1 MEKDEPE
8 KSKLFL
14 SQVALNNQEKEQK
27 IKSTIN
33 PSIYKVKN
41 KKPIDS
47 LSQDNN
53 SSKKE
58 LSQYLEGNKTIYEDN
73 IENKNKKELNN
84 SYEKNN
90 KNNGINKKYNYY
102 QDKEGNEDYDISEN
116 NTPQEKPEKKI
127 FVKNNYTE
135 KINNN
140 IALSSELNKILQS
153 TNKKEDVK
161 FLKEENENEN
171 VEKNL
176 DENNLKK
183 IKEIDENEKLL
194 ENEYIP
200 YKKYINK
207 TKLFIIL
214 FSFGIILSLISSCIC
229 FFLELYSNQ
238 DVLIIIGALS
248 FSSIIIYILWIIFI
262 LKDKAYVLLIINS
275 KGNPEKINNSKY
287 RKFILLILYL
297 IITVLNYFIVFV
309 LVNTIYLNNTKLS
322 IRGKAY
328 DINQWIELF
337 SNQNYSEIIDSF
349 EHNNLIFLIF
359 AWLNYILMLV
369 IFIYQFCL
377 LMNYHLV
384 KSTLQ
389 ILCFLAIQGGIYQI
403 YLSLHCYVFRDITS
417 DEGIKIS
424 WVTPGTMATGAFA
437 IILGIFGF
445 YVFFIEHKKGI
456 IIFQLGCV
464 VQYILILIFVVGL
477 GSIEDKFYSYKKAK
491 CNSLFKFISED
502 YLLKNKFNGCNSK
515 YLFTSDTLENM
526 QCPKERIMINWER
539 TENLYMSSKEK
550 NNNNDDTG
558 IINTGKKHIFFG
570 CINQSCCLQIYFD
583 IKNKFD
589 LLLILGIHQLFFFVL
604 VFFTCFYI
612 TCKIEGN
619 LDEEIPEKINMLV
632 MAIITLLS
640 FIIILPFMSTLPK
653 ASNQSKLNLVENNP
667 VSESLS
673 IIQKDSTIINLD
685 NLFKATNMSFNEV
698 KGKNIN
704 DFKYNLIFD
713 YLNDDNFE
721 YILSDYEYIF
731 NAQGLDVLITNN
743 TLRKININDFENKLY
758 DNSTEIIKFK
768 TKSNIINKIFEYFNF
783 VPRNPLKNNILL
795 NIEINGIY
803 SKKNVGVKEGEI
815 LESNNNDKNI
825 IIYGSDIIN
834 NYNEGNNYNFVNII
848 KKEID
853 FSIMDKN
860 EFFYIKGNIIND
872 NGFSLI
878 NVYNYI
884 YSNDT
889 LYSTLSRKNGT
900 FIIGPIYKLLKNN
913 IPYHLSIEI
922 SKIKFQNNNE
932 DEDLFDP
939 NEQRFTY
946 DNNYCRY
953 YYFIKVD
960 DYAFQTK
967 DFYTIKN
974 INLAEYQKGKM
985 QLFGNVVKYDE
996 EDDDDDYYLSYVN
1009 VRLYN
1014 GENINKIIEYIE
1026 INSNNLE
1033 QNYLDQLC
1041 LHLTSTNSEGEYNF
1055 NIYNTGQYLLLFIK
1069 DDYFIE
1075 KHLFNV
1081 DKIIEDASINIGS
1094 MQLIKFFNSGK
1105 VVLKL
1110 TWGLKP
1116 LDLDFVC
1123 RFPTYENYN
1132 CYTFFANK
1140 KCVETEFFID
1150 NRIPE
1155 QLSSEIIEIS
1165 ELSEYIYL
1173 FYVRKYFD
1181 KSNGLTQ
1188 NEFKIEGVENIKDMN
1203 HTETY
1208 ILYDEYLNNTSAY
1221 IYIYSNGFKIPPIK
1235 IPIPDYDSNNI
1246 LYNNTNNEYI
1256 YWAAFCIDGKKG
1268 INSIKIINQ
1277 FMVDEPEQNI
1287 CLSYYKE

>member
-8 KSKLFL
+8 KINLFM
-14 SQVALNNQEKEQK
+14 SHVALNNQEKEKQVK
-27 IKSTIN
+27 PSIN
-33 PSIYKVKN
+33 PSIYKVRIIKS
-41 KKPIDS
+41 IDS
-47 LSQDNN
+47 LNQDNN

-73 IENKNKKELNN
+73 IEIKNIKELNN
-84 SYEKNN
+84 SYEANN
-90 KNNGINKKYNYY
+90 KNIRINKRYNYY

-116 NTPQEKPEKKI
+116 ITPKEKPEKKI
-127 FVKNNYTE
+127 YMKNNFTE

-140 IALSSELNKILQS
+140 AALSSELNKILQS
-153 TNKKEDVK
+153 TNKKDVK
-161 FLKEENENEN
+161 FLKEEIENEK
-171 VEKNL
+171 V
-176 DENNLKK
+176 ENNLNENNSKK
-183 IKEIDENEKLL
+183 KKEVDEIEKLL
-194 ENEYIP
+194 ENDYIP
-200 YKKYINK
+200 YKKYISK
-207 TKLFIIL
+207 TNLFIIL
-214 FSFGIILSLISSCIC
+214 FSFGIIFSMISTCIC

-238 DVLIIIGALS
+238 DVLIIIGGLS
-248 FSSIIIYILWIIFI
+248 FASIIVYILWIIFI

-275 KGNPEKINNSKY
+275 NGNPEKINNSKY

-297 IITVLNYFIVFV
+297 IITILNYFIVFM

-337 SNQNYSEIIDSF
+337 SNQNYSEIIESF
-349 EHNNLIFLIF
+349 EHNNMIFLIF

-403 YLSLHCYVFRDITS
+403 YLSLHCFVFRDITS

-424 WVTPGTMATGAFA
+424 WVTPGTMATGGIA
-437 IILGIFGF
+437 ILLGIFGF
-445 YVFFIEHKKGI
+445 YVLFTEHKKGI
-456 IIFQLGCV
+456 IIFQIGCV
-464 VQYILILIFVVGL
+464 IQYILILIFVVGL

-515 YLFTSDTLENM
+515 YLFTTDTLENM

-539 TENLYMSSKEK
+539 TENLYMHSNE
-550 NNNNDDTG
+550 NNNNDDDTG
-558 IINTGKKHIFFG
+558 IINTEKKHIFFG

-589 LLLILGIHQLFFFVL
+589 LLLMLGIHQLFFFVL
-604 VFFTCFYI
+604 VFFSCFYI
-612 TCKIEGN
+612 NCKIEGN
-619 LDEEIPEKINMLV
+619 LDEEISEKINMLV
-632 MAIITLLS
+632 LSIITLLS
-640 FIIILPFMSTLPK
+640 FVIILPFISNLPK
-653 ASNQSKLNLVENNP
+653 SSNQSKLNLVENNP

-673 IIQKDSTIINLD
+673 IIKKDSTIINLE
-685 NLFKATNMSFNEV
+685 NLFKATNDSFNEV
-698 KGKNIN
+698 KKKIIN

-721 YILSDYEYIF
+721 YILSNYEYIF
-731 NAQGLDVLITNN
+731 NAQGLDVSITNN
-743 TLRKININDFENKLY
+743 TLRKINFINFENKLY
-758 DNSTEIIKFK
+758 ENSTEIIKFK

-783 VPRNPLKNNILL
+783 VPRNPLKNNIFL

-803 SKKNVGVKEGEI
+803 SKKNVGDKEEEI
-815 LESNNNDKNI
+815 FESNNNYKNI
-825 IIYGSDIIN
+825 IILGRDIIN
-834 NYNEGNNYNFVNII
+834 NYDSENNYNFVNIL

-853 FSIMDKN
+853 FSIMNRN

-872 NGFSLI
+872 NGRALI

-884 YSNDT
+884 YSNDS
-889 LYSTLSRKNGT
+889 LYSKLSLKNGT

-922 SKIKFQNNNE
+922 TKINFQNQNE
-932 DEDLFDP
+932 NEGLFDQ
-939 NEQRFTY
+939 NEQRFIY
-946 DNNYCRY
+946 DNNYCKY
-953 YYFIKVD
+953 YYFLKID
-960 DYAFQTK
+960 NYAFQTK

-974 INLAEYQKGKM
+974 INLAKYQQGKM
-985 QLFGNVVKYDE
+985 EILGKVVKYDE
-996 EDDDDDYYLSYVN
+996 ENDDGDYYLSYVN
-1009 VRLYN
+1009 VRLYY

-1033 QNYLDQLC
+1033 QNYLDRFC
-1041 LHLTSTNSEGEYNF
+1041 IDLTSTNSDGEYNF
-1055 NIYNTGQYLLLFIK
+1055 NLLSTGQYMLLFIK
-1069 DDYFIE
+1069 DDYYIE
-1075 KHLFNV
+1075 KHVFSI
-1081 DKIIEDASINIGS
+1081 DKIIEDTKIEMGS
-1094 MQLIKFFNSGK
+1094 MQLIKLFNSGK
-1105 VVLKL
+1105 IVLKL

-1123 RFPTYENYN
+1123 RFPAFDNYH
-1132 CYTFFANK
+1132 CYTFFGNK
-1140 KCVETEFFID
+1140 KCAETEYFND

-1155 QLSSEIIEIS
+1155 QISSEIIEIS

-1181 KSNGLTQ
+1181 ESNGLAQ
-1188 NEFKIEGVENIKDMN
+1188 NEIKIEGVENNKDMN

-1208 ILYDEYLNNTSAY
+1208 ILYDEFLNNTSAY

-1246 LYNNTNNEYI
+1246 IYSNNTNNEYI
-1256 YWAAFCIDGKKG
+1256 YWAAFCINGKKG

-1277 FMVDEPEQNI
+1277 FMVNEPEQNI
-1287 CLSYYKE
+1287 CLSYYKD